1 MSQFLPTLK
10 RYFGYTEFRPL
21 QAEIMQSFY
30 DGQDT
35 VVLMPTGGGKSLC
48 YQLPSLHLAG
58 MTIVISPLISL
69 MKDQVDAL
77 NASGIAATFLN
88 SSVEGTELRR
98 LMDAARKGEY
108 KLVYMAPERVVLSG
122 IDDWLRACNITALAI
137 DEAHCISAWGHDFRP
152 DYRNLKRLRQ
162 TLPDVP
168 VMALTATATPRVR
181 KDIITELELAS
192 PQVFVSSFYRDN
204 LHIRVVPKQN
214 ELQKILTLLTT
225 HADESCII
233 YCFSRKNTEEL
244 ATLLQAQGVAAGAYH
259 AGLEADQRSQV
270 QDDFI
275 HDRVKVVCATT
286 AFGMGIDKANVR
298 LVIHRSFPKTL
309 EGYYQEIGRAGRDGL
324 PSECVLLYSAAD
336 KIKLDYFLRQ
346 MSDETERKKE
356 AAHIRAVMQYAES
369 RQCRWLQLLR
379 YFGEEATITSCGTCD
394 VCQAAT
400 DTVDATELTQK
411 ILSTILKTGE
421 RFGKTHILKVV
432 HGSKEQK
439 ILDRG
444 HETLSVWGIAKDTPT
459 TVLNEVFMQLLAR
472 GFIKQNDGEYPT
484 FCVTPAGKQFLIKKA
499 TIQLPRVATDLPS
512 LHPSPTTRRRDERT
526 PNQQTAARDRQQ
538 AAMSDYE
545 TDHACFA
552 VLRTLRKHIAD
563 EKGIPAFAVFTDAT
577 LNHLAAHKPQTKAAF
592 AATPGVGAKKLE
604 TYANVFME
612 AIREYIKPSNVP
624 DERKR

>member
-21 QAEIMQSFY
+21 QAESMQSFY
-30 DGQDT
+30 DGKDT

-48 YQLPSLHLAG
+48 YQLPSLHLTG

-77 NASGIAATFLN
+77 NAIGITATFLN
-88 SSVEGTELRR
+88 SSVAATELRR
-98 LMDAARKGEY
+98 RMDAATKGEY
-108 KLVYMAPERVVLSG
+108 KLIYMAPERVALSG
-122 IDDWLRACNITALAI
+122 IDDWLRASSITALAI

-162 TLPDVP
+162 TLASVP

-181 KDIITELELAS
+181 ADIIAELELVS
-192 PQVFVSSFYRDN
+192 PQIFVSSFYRDN

-214 ELQKILTLLTT
+214 ELQKVLALLSN
-225 HADESCII
+225 HVNASCII

-244 ATLLQAQGVAAGAYH
+244 ADLLRARGLAAGAYH

-275 HDRVKVVCATT
+275 NDRVKVVCATT

-324 PSECVLLYSAAD
+324 PSECVLLYSAGD
-336 KIKLDYFLRQ
+336 KTKLDYFLRQ

-356 AAHIRAVMQYAES
+356 ADHIRTVMQYAES
-369 RQCRWLQLLR
+369 RQCRWQQLLR
-379 YFGEEATITSCGTCD
+379 YFGEEATIDSCGTCD
-394 VCQAAT
+394 VCQAST
-400 DTVDATELTQK
+400 DTVDATEFTQK

-421 RFGKTHILKVV
+421 RFGKTHVLKVV
-432 HGSKEQK
+432 RGSKEQK

-444 HETLSVWGIAKDTPT
+444 HEFLSVWGVAKDTPT
-459 TVLNEVFMQLLAR
+459 AVLNEVFMQLVAH

-499 TIQLPRVATDLPS
+499 TIQLPRMATDMPS
-512 LHPSPTTRRRDERT
+512 LSPPPTTHKRDERT
-526 PNQQTAARDRQQ
+526 PNQPKAARQRRQPVVPD
-538 AAMSDYE
+538 SE
-545 TDHACFA
+545 TDQECFA
-552 VLRTLRKHIAD
+552 VLRTLRKQIAD

-577 LNHLAAHKPQTKAAF
+577 LNHLAAHKPQTRAAF

-604 TYANVFME
+604 TYADVFME
-612 AIREYIKPSNVP
+612 AIREYIS
-624 DERKR
+624 ERS